1 MADGFEIFD
10 CPVRKNDSEL
20 DHVCS
25 TLAQRLKSFIS
36 YPVAIVWMNP
46 LQHSFEVGEAMPRIE
61 TPDSITFFR
70 PVDRPCLAKDNG
82 AGVAQPLCFGQ
93 IRFAA
98 PERVFG
104 ALAFRDVARQ
114 AQKPTTAL
122 FPTRTS
128 TGKEVPSL
136 RLWRVSNVIA
146 SPASMRCFRR
156 WMDVSSRPTSKSLL
170 CLPISSCLL

>member
-70 PVDRPCLAKDNG
+70 PVDRPPLAKNNG

-114 AQKPTTAL
+114 AQKPTSAL
-122 FPTRTS
+122 F
-128 TGKEVPSL
+128 SL
-136 RLWRVSNVIA
+136 AYANLDREGGAVLAPMAGLERDRFPGEHALLQALDGRIVETNVEIA
-146 SPASMRCFRR
+146 FMFT
-156 WMDVSSRPTSKSLL
+156 D
-170 CLPISSCLL
+170 